1 MSRRRARTAVFCAL
15 TALTGVLVAAVAWAP
30 ASARSPL
37 AQTLAPPPPT
47 PVVQPGGQ
55 TSPSPFPSTLRTP
68 VPSSEVPE
76 IRAASAVLAD
86 LDTGQVLFGLNR
98 NQRRPIASLTKIMT
112 ALLVLERTG
121 PTDVVTVSADA
132 AEGPFSGISGL
143 GLEDGERIRV
153 TELVYA
159 LLLQSAND
167 AAEALAEHVSGS
179 VDAFVREMNA
189 RARRLGLTRTR
200 FASPNGLDDSGY
212 SSAADLARLTRAA
225 YRARGF
231 ASVVATRFHTV
242 RSMDAEPRIV
252 QNRNVLL
259 WLYPGAIGVKTGFTT
274 PAGFC
279 VVAAAER
286 DGERLLAVVLGEP
299 GEPFSDAAA
308 LLNYGFEAFDR
319 RPLVEAGERVGA
331 VDVQGR
337 RVQVIAA
344 DALDRLVPADADIR
358 RSLVV
363 DDGVAYPPG
372 RGDAI
377 GVLEVTAGGRVV
389 GQVPILVAHV
399 PPPPQPEPGSWWWRA
414 VGAVVDAAAGLVDAL
429 FGS

>member
-1 MSRRRARTAVFCAL
+1 MTRRPARTAVFGAL
-15 TALTGVLVAAVAWAP
+15 TALSGVLLAAAAFAP
-30 ASARSPL
+30 AAAQAPSP
-37 AQTLAPPPPT
+37 QTLSPPPPT

-55 TSPSPFPSTLRTP
+55 TSPSPFPSALRTP
-68 VPSSEVPE
+68 VPSREVPE
-76 IRAASAVLAD
+76 IRAASAVLTD

-98 NQRRPIASLTKIMT
+98 NMRRPIASLTKIMT

-121 PTDVVTVSADA
+121 PTDVVTVGQEA
-132 AEGPFSGISGL
+132 AEGRISGISGL
-143 GLEDGERIRV
+143 GLQEGERIRV

-167 AAEALAEHVSGS
+167 AAEALAEHVAGS
-179 VDAFVREMNA
+179 VEAFVDQMNV
-189 RARRLGLTRTR
+189 RARQLDLSRTR

-212 SSAADLARLTRAA
+212 SSAADLARLTRVA

-231 ASVVATRFHTV
+231 ASIVATRFHTV
-242 RSMDAEPRIV
+242 RSLDAEPRIV

-286 DGERLLAVVLGEP
+286 DGERLLAVVLGHP

-308 LLNYGFEAFDR
+308 LLNHGFEAFDR
-319 RPLVEAGERVGA
+319 RSLVETGERVGA
-331 VDVQGR
+331 VAVQGR
-337 RVQVIAA
+337 QVQVVAGGS
-344 DALDRLVPADADIR
+344 LERLVPVDADVR
-358 RSLVV
+358 LSLVV

-372 RGDAI
+372 RGDRI
-377 GVLEVTAGGRVV
+377 GVLQVTAGGRLI
-389 GQVPILVAHV
+389 GQVPLVVNALPA
-399 PPPPQPEPGSWWWRA
+399 PPLPEPGSWWSRA
-414 VGAVVDAAAGLVDAL
+414 LGAVVDAGAGLFDAL
-429 FGS
+429 FG